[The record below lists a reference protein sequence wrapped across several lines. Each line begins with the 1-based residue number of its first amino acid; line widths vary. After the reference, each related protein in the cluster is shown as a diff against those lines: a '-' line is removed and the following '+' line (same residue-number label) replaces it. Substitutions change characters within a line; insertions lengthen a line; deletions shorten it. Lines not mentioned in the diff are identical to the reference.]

1 VTLRSRLARR
11 RLVRV
16 LGVDVSVHAGWLVG
30 FAFATVALVAIGLP
44 AGTLGAPPELVWA
57 ASAAAAALFLGSILA
72 HELTHAV
79 VAERIG
85 LHPPPV
91 SIFIATGG
99 AATLGRD
106 TARPSQELAV
116 AASAPLVSLALAGLF
131 AAAGFAFEGVSG
143 DGAPLLANLCYLVA
157 AMNAILGALNLVP
170 AFPLDGGRILRAI
183 LWRLNGDFLAATR
196 TAANAGRA
204 VGWTA
209 VGAGALIVLRSDAVT
224 GFTIVAVGWFLSR
237 FATTAYRWAAIQ
249 RHVSGISVGQVMERD
264 VPTVRPSL
272 TLDVFIEQYLLSGS
286 GSAFAVATGDEL
298 IGTIDVDRARRV
310 PRDLWPTRR
319 IADVMVPLADVETA
333 REEDPLWPAIERFER
348 GGLHLM
354 PVVDGQRLLGVL
366 TRRGLL
372 EAIRRRVRLADV
384 GGPAA

>member
-1 VTLRSRLARR
+1 MTLRQQLVRR
-11 RLVRV
+11 YLVRV
-16 LGVDVSVHAGWLVG
+16 LGVDVSVHVGWLIG
-30 FAFATVALVAIGLP
+30 FLFATVALAAIGLP
-44 AGTLGAPPELVWA
+44 VGAVGGPAVLSWGP
-57 ASAAAAALFLGSILA
+57 SALAAALFIASILV
-72 HELTHAV
+72 HELVHAL
-79 VAERIG
+79 VAKRIG
-85 LHPPPV
+85 LSPPPV
-91 SIFIATGG
+91 SIFVATGG

-106 TARPSQELAV
+106 TAHPGQELAV
-116 AASAPLVSLALAGLF
+116 AASAPLVSLAIAALF
-131 AAAGFAFEGVSG
+131 AGAGFAAEGASG
-143 DGAPLLANLCYLVA
+143 KSAPLLANLCYLVA
-157 AMNAILGALNLVP
+157 AMNGILGILNLVP
-170 AFPLDGGRILRAI
+170 AFPLDGGRVLRAI
-183 LWRLNGDFLAATR
+183 LWRLNGDFLVATR

-224 GFTIVAVGWFLSR
+224 GLTVMAVGWFLSR

-249 RHVSGISVGQVMERD
+249 RHVSGVSVGQVMERD

-310 PRDLWPTRR
+310 PRDLWPNRR
-319 IADVMVPLADVETA
+319 IADVMIPLSDVETA

-372 EAIRRRVRLADV
+372 EAIRRRARIAGV
-384 GGPAA
+384 GPVV